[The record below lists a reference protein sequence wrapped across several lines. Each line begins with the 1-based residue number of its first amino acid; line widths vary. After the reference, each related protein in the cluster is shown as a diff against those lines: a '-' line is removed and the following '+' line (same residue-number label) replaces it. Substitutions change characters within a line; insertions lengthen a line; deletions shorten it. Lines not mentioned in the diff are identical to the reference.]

1 MTETRSLLSGIYAR
15 MVITTLIPLMAFAV
29 LVAYYVLSSQSQ
41 DMEDFQYLMGELA
54 IQQIVNHST
63 DALIEYDS
71 GKLNKEAKHLFN
83 IAGVDGIILHN
94 SAMDKTLTLG
104 RINAQK
110 IPSISNFKSGLPRK
124 VDGQQ
129 YFFRHIRAP
138 QDLNSPLRSETKI
151 GWAMVA
157 IDSQFLM
164 GRQEEKVINTVL
176 VIIFSLFVAAWLSIR
191 FTRTISMPI
200 ELSLIHI

>member
-15 MVITTLIPLMAFAV
+15 MVITTLMPLMAFAF
-29 LVAYYVLSSQSQ
+29 LVAYYILSSQSQ

-63 DALIEYDS
+63 DALIEYDT

-110 IPSISNFKSGLPRK
+110 IPSISTFKSGLPRK

-129 YFFRHIRAP
+129 
-138 QDLNSPLRSETKI
+138 
-151 GWAMVA
+151 
-157 IDSQFLM
+157 
-164 GRQEEKVINTVL
+164 
-176 VIIFSLFVAAWLSIR
+176 
-191 FTRTISMPI
+191 
-200 ELSLIHI
+200 LSLIHI